1 MLIVPASDI
10 MKIGI
15 LIGLL
20 GAFVLAKNYF
30 PLSVEQVA
38 LEGRLQFGG
47 SSFEMKDKI
56 ITKYN
61 AWVGFGLVVLSVI
74 IQFVALN
81 LDKYT
86 TFADL
91 KGRSVLFGS
100 GFNITA
106 TIAALIL
113 LTRITVFATD
123 IGARHEY
130 FPFLKEREKN
140 NFENDIQ
147 KLNDKNADVVKDAQ
161 KGIDQQMA
169 LFDIKPQKRWSYEDK
184 IRKLKED
191 VYK

>member
-100 GFNITA
+100 WFNTTA
-106 TIAALIL
+106 TIAGLIL
-113 LTRITVFATD
+113 LTRITIFVTD

-130 FPFLKEREKN
+130 FPFLKEREKT
-140 NFENDIQ
+140 NFENDVQ
-147 KLNDKNADVVKDAQ
+147 KLTDKNADMVKDAR
-161 KGIDQQMA
+161 KGIDQQLA
-169 LFDIKPQKRWSYEDK
+169 LFDIKPQKLWSYDDK